1 MLPRYSWGMKSSTG
15 ACMVKIP
22 ETMPL
27 KKIASLPQK
36 SSTLKILSAKCGI
49 SWAPVPSVLGCGLTD
64 LMQAFHRCD
73 SMWLSYQVYPQMT
86 ISKLISMLFNTHNYL
101 KVPKWMEKQSPLN
114 LIIVF
119 GLPKRGV
126 IFVLMFQLPGNS
138 SFEEVILLN
147 QEALLPLWAWN
158 KQHQISHKNFWSRE
172 KAFCWHSI

>member
-1 MLPRYSWGMKSSTG
+1 MPYYYYYYDCTLSLVMLPQYSWGMKPSTG

-27 KKIASLPQK
+27 KKIVSLPQK

-49 SWAPVPSVLGCGLTD
+49 SWVPIPSMLGCGLTD
-64 LMQAFHRCD
+64 LMLAFHRCD

-86 ISKLISMLFNTHNYL
+86 ISKLISMLFYTHNYL

-119 GLPKRGV
+119 ELPKRGEIICANV
-126 IFVLMFQLPGNS
+126 PAPWKLY
-138 SFEEVILLN
+138 
-147 QEALLPLWAWN
+147 
-158 KQHQISHKNFWSRE
+158 FWGGHPTESGRSTATLGL
-172 KAFCWHSI
+172 K